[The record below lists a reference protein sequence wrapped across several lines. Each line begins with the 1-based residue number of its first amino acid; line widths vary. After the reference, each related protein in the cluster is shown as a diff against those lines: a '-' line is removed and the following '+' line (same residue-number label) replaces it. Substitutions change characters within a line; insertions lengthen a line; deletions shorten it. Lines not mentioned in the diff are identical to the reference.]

1 MKKLFFTTLTLILL
15 GITPSIA
22 QFQIIP
28 QLGLNLTRSTLK
40 PSDIIRTKGA
50 YGVTVG
56 CDFRIGKR
64 FYVQP
69 GAYFLTS
76 RTVYLV
82 DNVLGTTTTRVP
94 VDRYLAG
101 VKLWGGFK
109 IINAKNLKLRI
120 ALGPSY
126 DFYLKTN
133 LHDDVNFSQSDFN
146 NGSFNV
152 DGNLGLD
159 FWRISLD
166 AAYTFGL
173 SKTFSSD
180 YLSQKPKYQRF
191 TVTLGFIIGRLSK
204 KAVAV

>member
-1 MKKLFFTTLTLILL
+1 MLL
-15 GITPSIA
+15 SLLPAVA

-76 RTVYLV
+76 RTVYLF
-82 DNVLGTTTTRVP
+82 DKPSSTTTTRVP

-101 VKLWGGFK
+101 VKLWGGLK

-133 LHDDVNFSQSDFN
+133 LHDDVNFSQTDFN
-146 NGSFNV
+146 KGSFNV
-152 DGNLGLD
+152 DGNVGLD
-159 FWRISLD
+159 FWRISID

-173 SKTFSSD
+173 SKTFDAD

-191 TVTLGFIIGRLSK
+191 TVTLGFVIGRLSK
-204 KAVAV
+204 KTVVV